1 MTSPSHLTAL
11 LPPGSRILVT
21 GANGYIASHVVNQ
34 LLQQG
39 LVVRGTVRAPKPWL
53 DEYFTQHYG
62 PDAYESVIVSSF
74 EDAGVVSRVLEG
86 VDGVIHL
93 VCITS
98 YSVHYD

>member
-1 MTSPSHLTAL
+1 MTSTTNLTA
-11 LPPGSRILVT
+11 LPPGSRVLVT

-39 LVVRGTVRAPKPWL
+39 LVVRGTIRAPKPWL

-74 EDAGVVSRVLEG
+74 EDADVVSRILDG
-86 VDGVIHL
+86 VDGLIHL
-93 VCITS
+93 VHIAAFIR
-98 YSVHYD
+98 